1 MIGSEKTIDNHGR
14 LASQQPTPGGGA
26 AAADELIG
34 EALGL
39 ADASVLSGKP
49 LAKLIQEKARA
60 EAKALADEGSA
71 PTLAV
76 VVATEDSSTH
86 WYVRSIERAAENAGI
101 GCRIIDVGHD
111 ATEQVLVAV
120 LKDLSAEPSV
130 NGIILQTPLPP
141 GVKADELAKH
151 ISPAKDID
159 GANPLS
165 LGLLAVGERAFAPAT
180 ARAVVEMLDY
190 FEIPV
195 AGRHVVVVG
204 RSTVV
209 GKPLALLLLQKD
221 ATTTVCHSRSGPLRR
236 YTKTSD
242 VVVVAAGRTGLITG
256 DDVSKHSVVIDV
268 GTNVLSDGS
277 LAGDVDGTSVR
288 PVAAAL
294 TPVPGGVG
302 SVTTALLL
310 LHAAEAAR
318 EQSRTAR
325 TTVFSS

>member
-1 MIGSEKTIDNHGR
+1 MT
-14 LASQQPTPGGGA
+14 AS
-26 AAADELIG
+26 L
-34 EALGL
+34 
-39 ADASVLSGKP
+39 LSGKP
-49 LAKLIQEKARA
+49 LAKLIQQQATA
-60 EAKALADEGSA
+60 QATALAEEGTR

-120 LKDLSAEPSV
+120 LKDLSADPAFH
-130 NGIILQTPLPP
+130 GIILQTPLPP
-141 GVKADELAKH
+141 GVKTQALVRYIAPE
-151 ISPAKDID
+151 KDID

-180 ARAVVEMLDY
+180 ARAVVEILDH
-190 FEIPV
+190 FDIPV
-195 AGRHVVVVG
+195 AGRSVVVVG

-209 GKPLALLLLQKD
+209 GKPLSLLLLQKD
-221 ATTTVCHSRSGPLRR
+221 ATTTVCHSRSGPLGK
-236 YTKTSD
+236 YTKAAD
-242 VVVVAAGRTGLITG
+242 VVVVAAGRTGLLTG
-256 DDVSKHSVVIDV
+256 TDVSDHSVVIDV

-277 LAGDVDGTSVR
+277 LAGDVDEASVR

-310 LHAAEAAR
+310 LHTAEAAR
-318 EQSRTAR
+318 EQLRAVPTPVLAR
-325 TTVFSS
+325 